1 MGIAAGSIIANFLAA
16 TEERPY
22 MKPNSQDAVESG
34 NRHSKQRRVAARPEF
49 SADRFNAVQVARSA

>member
-1 MGIAAGSIIANFLAA
+1 MGIGAENIIANFLPA

-34 NRHSKQRRVAARPEF
+34 NRHSEQLRVAARPEF
-49 SADRFNAVQVARSA
+49 SADKFNAVQVARSA